1 MEDEQFERLVGCFKK
16 VFPGMNRS
24 DIPSA
29 VQESITAWDSI
40 AQVTLVSL
48 IGEEFAVDID
58 FDDFDEATSFASI
71 LDLVR
76 AKMSNSRP

>member
-40 AQVTLVSL
+40 AHVTLISL
-48 IGEEFAVDID
+48 IGED
-58 FDDFDEATSFASI
+58 FGIELDFEDFDEATSFAAFRDI
-71 LDLVR
+71 LSARLANV
-76 AKMSNSRP
+76 